1 MVTTLHGKH
10 CTNMTTLPLIPH
22 TLASRLAALRQRIA
36 LAEAQAQRPAGSVQ
50 LLAVSKTFAATA
62 IAQALAAGQHA
73 FGENYL
79 QEAVEKISALADHPE
94 VQWHCIGPVQS
105 RKTALVARH
114 FHWLHSLDRLDIA
127 QRLSRQ
133 RSADAA
139 PLHVCL
145 QVNMD
150 GGANKSGLPPG
161 EALALALAV
170 RELPHLQL
178 RGLMS
183 IPEPYADPRQTLA
196 VHRQTKA
203 LFDQMGQQLAL
214 PAWDTLSMGMSA
226 DLEQAIAA
234 GSTLVRVGSALF
246 GPRA

>member
-1 MVTTLHGKH
+1 
-10 CTNMTTLPLIPH
+10 MTTLPLIPH
-22 TLASRLAALRQRIA
+22 TLSSRLAALRQRIA
-36 LAEAQAQRPAGSVQ
+36 AAEAQAQRPAGSVR
-50 LLAVSKTFAATA
+50 LLAVSKTFSATA

-94 VQWHCIGPVQS
+94 AQWHCIGPVQS

-114 FHWLHSLDRLDIA
+114 FQWLHSLDRLDIA

-139 PLHVCL
+139 PLQVCL

-150 GGANKSGLPPG
+150 GGANKSGVAPD
-161 EALALALAV
+161 EALALAHAV

-183 IPEPYADPRQTLA
+183 IPEPYADPQQTLA

-234 GSTLVRVGSALF
+234 GSTLVRVGSALV
-246 GPRA
+246 GQRA